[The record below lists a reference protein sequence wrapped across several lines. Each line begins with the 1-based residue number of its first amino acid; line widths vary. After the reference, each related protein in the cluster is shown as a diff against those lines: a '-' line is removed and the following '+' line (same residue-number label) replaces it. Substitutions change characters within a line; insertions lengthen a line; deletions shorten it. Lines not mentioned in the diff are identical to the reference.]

1 MGDAVDSLLRRR
13 IFHRVFHPLFL
24 FRGPSDQSYSYHI
37 RPPEENHAGQGTSS
51 PGRLRSAGLRPH
63 RIRPQKTFQERPS
76 MIIDDDNECEKADRF
91 TGFAKGS
98 AMGLRMKIVSGFLVL
113 ALMLLLAGAWSVFE
127 LRNIAGSVP
136 KILEDHYK
144 SIRAAKIMIEALER
158 EDSAVL
164 LRMTG
169 QGDKGRET
177 GDEADRRFLEGFDVA
192 RNNVTM
198 PGEGDLIEKI
208 RKEYETYKALWIMP
222 IAGTGHEGDLRW
234 YLESAFPAFLQVK
247 SSVQQLS
254 DMNDKGMY
262 DAALSLGNKAHR
274 STMPGVVAM
283 IAAMVLS
290 LIFSYFVNVFMVS
303 PIIRITQGIRSF
315 LETGAPFQV
324 RIATSDE
331 IGELASSVAD
341 LTSKIPPIVK
351 KP

>member
-1 MGDAVDSLLRRR
+1 
-13 IFHRVFHPLFL
+13 
-24 FRGPSDQSYSYHI
+24 
-37 RPPEENHAGQGTSS
+37 
-51 PGRLRSAGLRPH
+51 
-63 RIRPQKTFQERPS
+63 
-76 MIIDDDNECEKADRF
+76 
-91 TGFAKGS
+91 
-98 AMGLRMKIVSGFLVL
+98 MKIVSGFLVL

>member
-1 MGDAVDSLLRRR
+1 
-13 IFHRVFHPLFL
+13 
-24 FRGPSDQSYSYHI
+24 
-37 RPPEENHAGQGTSS
+37 
-51 PGRLRSAGLRPH
+51 
-63 RIRPQKTFQERPS
+63 
-76 MIIDDDNECEKADRF
+76 MIIVWKNKRETADGAA
-91 TGFAKGS
+91 GFAKGS
-98 AMGLRMKIVSGFLVL
+98 VMGLRMKIVSGFLVL
-113 ALMLLLAGAWSVFE
+113 ALMLLLAGAWSVYE
-127 LRNIAGSVP
+127 LRSIAGSVP
-136 KILEDHYK
+136 KLLEDHYK

-169 QGDKGRET
+169 QREKGRET
-177 GDEADRRFLEGFDVA
+177 GREADRRFLEGFDAA

-198 PGEGDLIEKI
+198 PGEGELIEEI
-208 RKEYETYKALWIMP
+208 RKEYEAYKTLWLMP

-234 YLESAFPAFLQVK
+234 YLESAFPAFLRVTT
-247 SSVQQLS
+247 SVQRLS

-262 DAALSLGNKAHR
+262 DAALSIGDKAHR

-303 PIIRITQGIRSF
+303 PIIQITGGIRSF
-315 LETGAPFQV
+315 LDTGAPFKV
-324 RIATSDE
+324 RVETSDE

-341 LTSKIPPIVK
+341 LTSRIPSAGD